1 MVSESDYETV
11 EHPDHYN
18 GLPVECIEVAE
29 HFNFNLGSALK
40 YIWRCG
46 RKPGTDPVED
56 LQKAAWYL
64 QREIFRREQ
73 EAKSNE

>member
-1 MVSESDYETV
+1 MRESDYETV
-11 EHPDHYN
+11 EHPNHYN
-18 GLPVECIEVAE
+18 GLLVECIEVAE

-46 RKPGTDPVED
+46 RKPGIDPVED
-56 LQKAAWYL
+56 LKKAVWYL

-73 EAKSNE
+73 ETNE